1 MKEIKLYKSPIKSLR
16 LLFMSSLFVFPSI
29 WFIINEDETKIIFW
43 LCLLFFG
50 IGFLLSLY
58 NILDRRPQ
66 IVITKFGIWDRAS
79 GQGTIKWESIE
90 EANEVQVYKQVFVAL
105 KTNESFVVK
114 KRMYSW
120 AKNLNKMVGAQDVNL
135 NISYTKVDVE
145 KFITFI
151 NILKNEN
158 VEDREQVMEMYK
170 YRIK

>member
-29 WFIINEDETKIIFW
+29 WFIMNEDKTKIIFW

-50 IGFLLSLY
+50 IGFLISLY

-66 IVITKFGIWDRAS
+66 IVITKFALWDRAS

-105 KTNESFVVK
+105 KTNESFVM
-114 KRMYSW
+114 KRRIYNW

-135 NISYTKVDVE
+135 NVSYTKVDVE

-151 NILKNEN
+151 NIMKNEN
-158 VEDREQVMEMYK
+158 VENREQVMEIYK
-170 YRIK
+170 HRIK